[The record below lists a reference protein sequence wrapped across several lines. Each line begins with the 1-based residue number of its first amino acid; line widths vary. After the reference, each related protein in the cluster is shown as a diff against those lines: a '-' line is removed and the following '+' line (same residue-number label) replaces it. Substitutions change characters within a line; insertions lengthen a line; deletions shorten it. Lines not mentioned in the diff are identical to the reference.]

1 MLMSSKL
8 QTPKTDKKVFF
19 EISKSPYDEVWRD
32 AVETTLDSRDEGVHV
47 VKKRLE
53 FIGIDAEALKREVI
67 GAAGHV
73 YNAYGR
79 E

>member
-1 MLMSSKL
+1 MITKP

-19 EISKSPYDEVWRD
+19 EISKSPYDEVWRG
-32 AVETTLDSRDEGVHV
+32 AVETTLDSRDEGVHI
-47 VKKRLE
+47 VKKRVE
-53 FIGIDAEALKREVI
+53 FSDIDAEALKREVI